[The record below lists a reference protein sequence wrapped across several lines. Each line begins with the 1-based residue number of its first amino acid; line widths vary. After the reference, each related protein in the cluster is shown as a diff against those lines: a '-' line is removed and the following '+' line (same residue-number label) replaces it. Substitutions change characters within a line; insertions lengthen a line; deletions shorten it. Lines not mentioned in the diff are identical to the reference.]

1 MNNLKSVFLA
11 LWLVMG
17 VTVNS
22 VAQSAA
28 DLYKRANQQYV
39 LFESERDKGTNVNG
53 MYDYLIDSYGK
64 FVDVTKAS
72 GNAQYLDGTKNRLLA
87 MYPYLLNAAFYYNK
101 QKQPAKALDFA
112 ATYIDIPYRQM
123 FRSKLFPKDRR
134 YASVVFFAA
143 VSAYNLQ
150 KMDMALKYFK
160 EYINTGA
167 ETQLKDCRSEE
178 RRVGKECRYR
188 WSP

>member
-72 GNAQYLDGTKNRLLA
+72 GNAQYLDGTKNRLRA
-87 MYPYLLNAAFYYNK
+87 MYPYLLNAALYYYD
-101 QKQPAKALDFA
+101 QKQPAKALDLPLHILTFLICRCSGA
-112 ATYIDIPYRQM
+112 NC
-123 FRSKLFPKDRR
+123 FPKTDGM
-134 YASVVFFAA
+134 
-143 VSAYNLQ
+143 L
-150 KMDMALKYFK
+150 L
-160 EYINTGA
+160 
-167 ETQLKDCRSEE
+167 
-178 RRVGKECRYR
+178 
-188 WSP
+188 

>member
-72 GNAQYLDGTKNRLLA
+72 GNAQYLDGTKNRLGNVSLSVECSIV
-87 MYPYLLNAAFYYNK
+87 LLR
-101 QKQPAKALDFA
+101 P
-112 ATYIDIPYRQM
+112 
-123 FRSKLFPKDRR
+123 
-134 YASVVFFAA
+134 
-143 VSAYNLQ
+143 
-150 KMDMALKYFK
+150 
-160 EYINTGA
+160 
-167 ETQLKDCRSEE
+167 ETAGKSSGFCR
-178 RRVGKECRYR
+178 CIY
-188 WSP
+188 